1 MGLIA
6 LRIHEFS
13 WSGNQTPDVRMVIN
27 DDDSKTAKRGEAY
40 RVGFFVNV
48 RLKSSKRRLHLIAC
62 SIRTKLFHELVV
74 KAEDQ
79 KCWRPL
85 SYEQRYVL
93 PPEKFEH

>member
-1 MGLIA
+1 MSPCTA
-6 LRIHEFS
+6 KKFA
-13 WSGNQTPDVRMVIN
+13 NQTAHVRMVIN
-27 DDDSKTAKRGEAY
+27 DDDSKTAKKRGETY

-48 RLKSSKRRLHLIAC
+48 RLKSSKRRLYLIAC